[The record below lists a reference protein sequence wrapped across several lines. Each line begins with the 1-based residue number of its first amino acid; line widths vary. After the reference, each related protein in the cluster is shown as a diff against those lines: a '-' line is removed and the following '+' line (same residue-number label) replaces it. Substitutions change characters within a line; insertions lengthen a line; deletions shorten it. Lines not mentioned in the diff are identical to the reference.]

1 MNDITA
7 FRDEVRSWLEEYCP
21 EGARAGAS
29 GETGDAMQRWRDALI
44 EQGWTVPLWPKEYGG
59 GGLDRA
65 QARVLAEEL
74 GRIRARPAI
83 MGGMGTGMLGPTLLE
98 YGTEEQKKRHLIPIT
113 RGETRWCQG
122 YSEPGAGSDLAGVQT
137 KAVDKGDHFLINGQK
152 IWTSGAQFANR
163 MFALVRTDPD
173 APKHEGISFVLLDMD
188 QPGITVKPIRTIG
201 GNSPFNEV
209 FFDDAIAQKE
219 DLIGELNHGWTVGKR
234 LLQHERSGQ
243 GGLGGV
249 GSNRQSPR
257 TFALADTA
265 KQYRGEKDGRIE
277 DAAVRDR
284 VLTIG
289 MNQTALQLTQRRV
302 MAENRGGETM
312 SFATSI
318 FKYVST
324 NLTQEL
330 TDLRAQMMGTQ
341 GIGWEGDSFDRT
353 ELDTTRGW
361 LGSRA
366 MTIYGGS
373 NEIQL
378 NIIAKRVLDLP
389 D

>member
-1 MNDITA
+1 
-7 FRDEVRSWLEEYCP
+7 
-21 EGARAGAS
+21 
-29 GETGDAMQRWRDALI
+29 
-44 EQGWTVPLWPKEYGG
+44 
-59 GGLDRA
+59 
-65 QARVLAEEL
+65 
-74 GRIRARPAI
+74 
-83 MGGMGTGMLGPTLLE
+83 
-98 YGTEEQKKRHLIPIT
+98 
-113 RGETRWCQG
+113 
-122 YSEPGAGSDLAGVQT
+122 
-137 KAVDKGDHFLINGQK
+137 
-152 IWTSGAQFANR
+152 

-219 DLIGELNHGWTVGKR
+219 DLVGELTQGWTVGKR

-249 GSNRQSPR
+249 GNTRRSPR
-257 TFALADTA
+257 SFALADTA

-277 DAAVRDR
+277 DTAVRDR

-289 MNQTALQLTQRRV
+289 MNQSALQLTQRRV
-302 MAENRGGETM
+302 MAENRSGDTM

-324 NLTQEL
+324 NLTQQL
-330 TDLRAQMMGTQ
+330 TDLRTQMMGTQ
-341 GIGWEGDSFDRT
+341 GVGWEGDSFDQT

-378 NIIAKRVLDLP
+378 NIIAKRVLNLP

>member
-1 MNDITA
+1 MC
-7 FRDEVRSWLEEYCP
+7 S
-21 EGARAGAS
+21 
-29 GETGDAMQRWRDALI
+29 
-44 EQGWTVPLWPKEYGG
+44 
-59 GGLDRA
+59 
-65 QARVLAEEL
+65 
-74 GRIRARPAI
+74 
-83 MGGMGTGMLGPTLLE
+83 
-98 YGTEEQKKRHLIPIT
+98 
-113 RGETRWCQG
+113 
-122 YSEPGAGSDLAGVQT
+122 SDL
-137 KAVDKGDHFLINGQK
+137 
-152 IWTSGAQFANR
+152 
-163 MFALVRTDPD
+163 
-173 APKHEGISFVLLDMD
+173 
-188 QPGITVKPIRTIG
+188 
-201 GNSPFNEV
+201 
-209 FFDDAIAQKE
+209 FFDDAIANKE
-219 DLIGELNHGWTVGKR
+219 DLVGELNHGWTVGKR

-249 GSNRQSPR
+249 GGARQRPR
-257 TFALADTA
+257 AFPLADTA

-284 VLTIG
+284 VLTLG

-302 MAENRGGETM
+302 MAENQSGETM

-330 TDLRAQMMGTQ
+330 TDLRAQIMGTQ
-341 GIGWEGDSFDRT
+341 GVGWEGGSFEQT

>member
-1 MNDITA
+1 MADINA
-7 FRDEVRSWLEEYCP
+7 FREEVRDWLDGHCP
-21 EGARAGAS
+21 KGARAGGS
-29 GETGDAMQRWRDALI
+29 DDTGDAMQRWRDALI
-44 EQGWTVPLWPKEYGG
+44 ERGWTVPTWPKEYGG

-122 YSEPGAGSDLAGVQT
+122 YSEPGAGSDLAGLQT
-137 KAVDKGDHFLINGQK
+137 KAVDQGDHFLINGQK

-163 MFALVRTDPD
+163 MFALVRTDPE

-209 FFDDAIAQKE
+209 FFDDAIANKD
-219 DLIGELNHGWTVGKR
+219 DLVGELNRGWTVGKR

-249 GSNRQSPR
+249 GGARPR
-257 TFALADTA
+257 PRAFPLADTA

-277 DAAVRDR
+277 DSAVRDR
-284 VLTIG
+284 VLTLG

-302 MAENRGGETM
+302 MAENRSGETM

-330 TDLRAQMMGTQ
+330 TDLRSQIMGTQ
-341 GIGWEGDSFDRT
+341 GIGWEGGSFDQS